1 MDFTLTR
8 EQALAQKMYQEFAQN
23 EVKPLAQEVDEEERF
38 PEETVKKMAKLGMM
52 GIYFPKEVGGAGADV
67 LTYVMAVE
75 EMSKVCGTTGVIIS
89 AHTSLCAAPIFENG
103 TPEQKAKY
111 LPKLCSGEW
120 LGAFGLT
127 EPGAGTDAQGQQT
140 TAVETEDGW
149 LLNGSKIFITNSGYA
164 DVFII
169 IAITGTVIDRRGRK
183 AKEISAFIVER
194 TDKGFS
200 VGNHEKKMGIRGSS
214 TCELIMEDCLIP
226 KDRLLGK
233 KGRGFQLAMATL
245 DGGRIGIAA
254 QALGIAEGALEETV
268 AYVKERKQFGRPI
281 AAFQNTQ
288 FELAEMKAR
297 INAAKYLVYAA
308 AQKKQA
314 VMNGAKVRYSVEAAE
329 AKLIASRTASDVT
342 RRCVQLFGG
351 YGYTRDYPIERM
363 MRDAKITEIYE
374 GTSEVQMMVIAGDL
388 LR

>member
-38 PEETVKKMAKLGMM
+38 PKETVEKMAKLGMM
-52 GIYFPKEVGGAGADV
+52 GIYFPKEVGGTGADV

-169 IAITGTVIDRRGRK
+169 IAITGTVVDKRGRK

-200 VGNHEKKMGIRGSS
+200 VGAHEKKMGIRGSS

-329 AKLIASRTASDVT
+329 AKLIAARTASDVT